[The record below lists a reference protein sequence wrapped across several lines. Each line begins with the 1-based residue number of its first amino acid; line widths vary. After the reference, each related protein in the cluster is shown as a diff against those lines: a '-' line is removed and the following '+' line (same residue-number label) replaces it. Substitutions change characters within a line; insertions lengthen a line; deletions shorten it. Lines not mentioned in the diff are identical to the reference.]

1 MAHACMRAWAGRG
14 AVRQQYVRPHHRRG
28 VAAAAA
34 ARPRLRRAR
43 AAAAP
48 RDEGRARRDA
58 LPHSRVVGASHHP
71 QVSSD
76 RLLHPGEEEDGS
88 CSPDGIDPAFLE
100 ALQPLQRGEEGE
112 GEGEGRRSGG
122 GASPGGAV
130 PGRPRSHGD
139 VCGGGRG
146 RGREPAQA
154 AHALRGGARAGAGAP
169 VPLPRVRRQWQ
180 RQGFVGA
187 HTTARSVPPRH
198 AASSTVRISMITAC
212 CIGWGRAGGWV
223 TAGAT
228 APLLQEP
235 RQGGAR
241 RGAR

>member
-1 MAHACMRAWAGRG
+1 MHGGSHHAAKPSREGWIVSRPLILISTTTGRG
-14 AVRQQYVRPHHRRG
+14 AVRHQYVRPHHRRG

-58 LPHSRVVGASHHP
+58 LPHS
-71 QVSSD
+71 
-76 RLLHPGEEEDGS
+76 
-88 CSPDGIDPAFLE
+88 
-100 ALQPLQRGEEGE
+100 
-112 GEGEGRRSGG
+112 
-122 GASPGGAV
+122 
-130 PGRPRSHGD
+130 
-139 VCGGGRG
+139 
-146 RGREPAQA
+146 
-154 AHALRGGARAGAGAP
+154 LRGGARAGAGAP

-198 AASSTVRISMITAC
+198 AASSTVRISMRTAC
-212 CIGWGRAGGWV
+212 CIGWDGRGDGYIGV